1 MTPRRARP
9 LAPLATEVTLV
20 KWIPAEGCVLETER
34 LALAVDDANPFLVD
48 PRPRQ
53 ARPLPCV

>member
-9 LAPLATEVTLV
+9 WAPLATEVTLV

-34 LALAVDDANPFLVD
+34 LALAVDDANPGGEHD
-48 PRPRQ
+48 S
-53 ARPLPCV
+53 A